1 MDAFGGAP
9 RFLTSPRT
17 FSVQSGTNAI
27 LKWQVAGE
35 PRPTI
40 VWEKDGS
47 VLELPSGR
55 MLVEVN
61 GDAYSLLVSQAGPAD
76 SGRYVCKAKNSVGE
90 TYAAALLKVE
100 TESEMK
106 PNGGLECQPPV
117 FLNRPVSACVTRG
130 EDVTFACRV
139 SGQLEWE
146 KDGRKLSDIFES
158 SHYKMDVEP
167 GDWHSLH
174 LYNARL
180 ADAGVYVCRAQNSFG
195 ETMAAAVLLID
206 PMPGLP
212 HNDPSQGAPQS
223 CHFKKPPE
231 SKEDKRHLHHP
242 AQIVLSEGRQNG
254 EVLPSF
260 PPTKSF
266 TVNEG
271 KHAKFRCY
279 VIGKPKPE
287 IVWQKDGK
295 VLSAGRRHLL
305 YEDREGYFI
314 LKVLYCT
321 ARDCGLYVC
330 TACNTAGQTLSAVR
344 LHVREPQLR
353 FQAPLMD
360 VEVMEHQDAI
370 LECQV
375 PLETMPTA
383 WYLEDKRLQPSPKY
397 LMEEQGLLRRLT
409 VRDARADDDGIYLCE
424 MEGKGRS
431 IGELSVQGLIV
442 KRLPRK
448 LDVMEG
454 ENAAFYVETREPV
467 EAPSW
472 GRNGQ
477 ELVEAPHTLI
487 RSFGKTHILVLVHV
501 SRHDAGVI
509 TFMAGDS
516 QTSAQLRVKCAKRIP
531 PSAPVEVKMCT
542 TRSNAALLMWCPP
555 PDLHHSPPSSYILE
569 RQTVGEAEWVPCLT
583 TDVASMVEVPG
594 DGVPQEADY
603 RFRVCSANQYG
614 CSEHVEFPGSVHLVP
629 RAHVK
634 EGLQDVMVCI
644 NEDATFSV
652 KLSAPMSGCWFL
664 RGKKL
669 AKEEEDQQYHIIH
682 SEVNHTL
689 QVKNVQL
696 SANGSEVRFEAN
708 GVKESAVLHVQAPQ
722 VHITPVPE
730 ARRLR
735 TLLPGMPLLLE
746 CEVSMPDAPVCWLKD
761 GNPIALDDGACVQ
774 SEGCIHK
781 LSIPSIRSLDSGTYT
796 CDARDDAISFTVT
809 VEEPPVKVVHSNS
822 KEAHNYKVA
831 DRVVLS
837 CELSHPDVSVH
848 WYKDGETVKESKDLL
863 MENIGPHHRLIIPSA
878 RVPDTGEFVCDI
890 GRESVFFN
898 IIVAETPVHIVH
910 SSPEEAH
917 TYLVSE
923 RVVLACELSRPNAP
937 VHWYKDGGKVEENQG
952 LLLENE
958 GPHCRLILASAQVQD
973 TGEFVCDAGDDS
985 AFFNITVREPP
996 VQVVC
1001 SNADEA
1007 HTYWA
1012 LERVSLA
1019 CELSRPTA
1027 LVHWYKDGKQVE
1039 ETEGLQLETEGPH
1052 HRLIIASAQVQ
1063 HTGEFVCDVGDDSV
1077 LFTVTV
1083 SDHPVRIIHSNDEE
1097 SHAYQVAEHVELSC
1111 ELSRPD
1117 GPVHWY
1123 KDGEEVEENE
1133 RLLLESEGPHRR
1145 LVIPSVQVQDSG
1157 EFVCDA
1163 GGDSAF
1169 FNITVTEPLVQSVQ
1183 SNAEAVHAYQTSDRV
1198 VLTCELSCPNA
1209 SVQWY
1214 KDGEELEEDEDLL
1227 FESEGPHRRLILPLA
1242 QVQDTGEFVCDAG
1255 GDSAFFNVTVVA
1267 PKVHISP
1274 VPEAQCFQT
1283 ILAGMPLLLECQVS
1297 TSDASVQWLKDGD
1310 PVLMDENSLI
1320 VKSEGCLRTL
1330 LIHSACPL
1338 DSGTYTCCTADE
1350 TVDFTVTVEEVP
1362 VRVVQSTAY
1371 ASHIYQASERVV
1383 LSCELS
1389 CPDVAVCW
1397 YKDGKEVVENNGFLL
1412 ENEGFHHCLV
1422 IPAAQKHD
1430 TGQYRCDAA
1439 GNSIFFNV
1447 TITEPLVQILQ
1458 PAERS
1463 LEKQVQEFDC
1473 LELSCIVSIPDAPVR
1488 WFKDGLE
1495 VDETHNLLLQAE
1507 GAECRLVILR
1517 TSVED
1522 AGEYICETKDESVS
1536 FDVTVSDPPVQIVGR
1551 DELQTH
1557 HHCWVSEDLV
1567 LSLTLSCSKGE
1578 LKWYK
1583 DGEKLQ
1589 DTERLWLEQDGA
1601 RHSLVISAVEISDA
1615 GEYLCDS
1622 GDDSLIFHVMVEE
1635 PPISIVGN
1643 AGMPEHRSL
1652 ATGEDLILTC
1662 ETSSPTAAVRWLQN
1676 GKELEAGKRIHIEAS
1691 GRHQQLII
1699 RSVTSGD
1706 SGSYMCDAGTDQ
1718 RVTAVE
1724 VAAPPVCVVNKD
1736 DAREPI
1742 EVQEGENVTL
1752 VAQLSQEKTC
1762 VQWLKN
1768 RQPLCPGPRM
1778 IMSSEGLVHRLT
1790 IQQSE
1795 PSDGGMFS
1803 CNTGDDE
1810 VHYTINVQETPVLFV
1825 PKSEHPEKVLVL
1837 EGGSAVLSAIVSK
1850 ESVVVSWEGPRG
1862 NLVAGE
1868 HCQLRREGRVHS
1880 LLLSNVSK
1888 ADAGEYI
1895 CHSSHDQLHFELSV
1909 KELLVKFV
1917 RGLSDVTVLQGDTVL
1932 FWCELCKT
1940 KGDVTWL
1947 KDGQELEPN
1956 EHLEIRAEGRERSL
1970 TLSNVRAEDAG
1981 EYSCESKDDRTLAIL
1996 TVQIPRLVDIISEL
2010 HNLTV
2015 LEGDDATFKVVICP
2029 DDVRLNWQ
2037 LNGQDVVNSERLTL
2051 TKNGLCHSL
2060 TIRQCRLS
2068 DTGIVTVRA
2077 EGLSSSG
2084 RLSVQEAQVL
2094 FVQTLGDLAAEE
2106 GQDVR
2111 LEVELSVES
2120 AEVQWMKQ
2128 GILLQQNPR
2137 YSMEVQGPKRALTI
2151 HHIELADRGTYR
2163 CESLHDR
2170 TQARLS
2176 VEPRKVIVKKPLLD
2190 VETLE
2195 KETVTFELELSHPNV
2210 LGVWTRDGI
2219 RVKPSSTCQMSATG
2233 CMHSLTLQRL
2243 TLDDT
2248 GTVAFTADTVRSCA
2262 RLTVREPPVTML
2274 RLPQDLGI
2282 PETGSA
2288 TFECELSRPM
2298 AEVKWYKDSKEI
2310 QVSPNCRIYSVGRRR
2325 LLQLNHC
2332 SLEDAGEYICDAG
2345 DCQASAKL
2353 RVFERQVQIVRELE
2367 DVRVQEN
2374 ENAVFICEVSLAE
2387 VKGEWY
2393 HNGERLKITSTVKIR
2408 QEGTRH
2414 FLLLTSVHPE
2424 DTGQVRFVA
2433 KRATSE
2439 ARLEVEAL
2447 PIRIVKP
2454 LRDKT
2459 VLVRHK
2465 ATLEC
2470 TVSQARGRVRWFRGD
2485 TEIFAG
2491 PKYEICNLD
2500 CYRTLVIHCVEPAD
2514 EGLYTCDALD
2524 DHSTA
2529 CLLVEAEGI
2538 QVVQPLKNVEVM
2550 APSEAQFECEISAPP
2565 EFTPQWSLNGEELQ
2579 PGLQLQMESMG
2590 HLHKLRFCRTN
2601 PNMSGMVK
2609 ITIGNARS
2617 KAHLTV
2623 REC

>member
-1 MDAFGGAP
+1 MDAFRGAP
-9 RFLTSPRT
+9 RFLASPRT

-35 PRPTI
+35 PRPSI

-47 VLELPSGR
+47 LLELPSSR
-55 MLVEVN
+55 MFLEVN

-100 TESEMK
+100 TGSELK
-106 PNGGLECQPPV
+106 PNGDLDCQPPI

-146 KDGRKLSDIFES
+146 KDGRRLSDIFES

-174 LYNARL
+174 IYNTRL
-180 ADAGVYVCRAQNSFG
+180 PDAGVYVCRAQNSFG
-195 ETMAAAVLLID
+195 ESMAAAVLLVD
-206 PMPGLP
+206 PVACLP
-212 HNDPSQGAPQS
+212 HNDPSPGAPPN
-223 CHFKKPPE
+223 CHFKKPPKSQE
-231 SKEDKRHLHHP
+231 EKRHPHHP

-254 EVLPSF
+254 EMLPSF
-260 PPTKSF
+260 LPTKSF

-295 VLSAGRRHLL
+295 VVSSGRRHLL

-330 TACNTAGQTLSAVR
+330 TACNAAGQTLSAVR
-344 LHVREPQLR
+344 LHVREPQLQ

-360 VEVMEHQDAI
+360 VEVLEHQDAV

-542 TRSNAALLMWCPP
+542 TRSNAALLTWCPP
-555 PDLHHSPPSSYILE
+555 PDLHRSPLSSYILE

-603 RFRVCSANQYG
+603 RFRVCSANQFG
-614 CSEHVEFPGSVHLVP
+614 CSAHVEFPGSVHLVP
-629 RAHVK
+629 RAHIK
-634 EGLQDVMVCI
+634 EGLQDVTVCI

-652 KLSAPMSGCWFL
+652 TLSAPMSGCWYL
-664 RGKKL
+664 RGKRL

-682 SEVNHTL
+682 SGVSHTL

-696 SANGSEVRFEAN
+696 AASGSEVRFEAN

-735 TLLPGMPLLLE
+735 TLLLGMPLLLE
-746 CEVSMPDAPVCWLKD
+746 CELSMPDAPVCWLKD
-761 GNPIALDDGACVQ
+761 GNPIALDNGACVE
-774 SEGCIHK
+774 SEGYIHK
-781 LSIPSIRSLDSGTYT
+781 LLIPSVCSLDSGTYI
-796 CDARDDAISFTVT
+796 CDAKDDTISFTVT
-809 VEEPPVKVVHSNS
+809 VEEPPVKIVHSNS

-837 CELSHPDVSVH
+837 CELSHPDVTVC

-863 MENIGPHHRLIIPSA
+863 MENVGPHHHLIIPSA
-878 RVPDTGEFVCDI
+878 IVQDTGEFVCDI
-890 GRESVFFN
+890 RGESVFFN
-898 IIVAETPVHIVH
+898 ITVTETPVHIIH

-923 RVVLACELSRPNAP
+923 RVVLTCELSRPNAP
-937 VHWYKDGGKVEENQG
+937 MRWYKDGEKVEESQD

-958 GPHCRLILASAQVQD
+958 GPHCRLILVSAQVQDTGEFVCDANGDSAFFNITVTEPPVQVVCSNADETHTYWALEQVTLACELSRPNALVHWYKDGKEVEETEGLRLESEGPHHRLIIASAQVQD
-973 TGEFVCDAGDDS
+973 TGEFVCDAG
-985 AFFNITVREPP
+985 
-996 VQVVC
+996 
-1001 SNADEA
+1001 
-1007 HTYWA
+1007 
-1012 LERVSLA
+1012 
-1019 CELSRPTA
+1019 
-1027 LVHWYKDGKQVE
+1027 G
-1039 ETEGLQLETEGPH
+1039 
-1052 HRLIIASAQVQ
+1052 
-1063 HTGEFVCDVGDDSV
+1063 DSV
-1077 LFTVTV
+1077 FFTVTV
-1083 SDHPVRIIHSNDEE
+1083 SDRPVRIIHSNDEE
-1097 SHAYQVAEHVELSC
+1097 SRVYQVAERIELSC

-1117 GPVHWY
+1117 APVHWY
-1123 KDGEEVEENE
+1123 KDGEEVEEGE
-1133 RLLLESEGPHRR
+1133 GLLLESEGPHRR
-1145 LVIPSVQVQDSG
+1145 LVIPSAQVEDSG

-1169 FNITVTEPLVQSVQ
+1169 FNITVTEPLVQIVQ

-1209 SVQWY
+1209 PVQWY
-1214 KDGEELEEDEDLL
+1214 KDGEELEEGEGLL
-1227 FESEGPHRRLILPLA
+1227 FESEGPHRRLVLPSA

-1255 GDSAFFNVTVVA
+1255 GDSAFFSVTVAA

-1297 TSDASVQWLKDGD
+1297 TSDASVQWLKDGE
-1310 PVLMDENSLI
+1310 PVVMDENSLI
-1320 VKSEGCLRTL
+1320 VKSEGCLRRL
-1330 LIHSACPL
+1330 LINSACPL

-1362 VRVVQSTAY
+1362 VRVVQSTAD
-1371 ASHIYQASERVV
+1371 ASHLYQTSERVV

-1397 YKDGKEVVENNGFLL
+1397 YKDGKEVVENTDFLL
-1412 ENEGFHHCLV
+1412 ENEGFHHRLV

-1430 TGQYRCDAA
+1430 TGQYMCDAA

-1447 TITEPLVQILQ
+1447 TITEPLVQILR

-1463 LEKQVQEFDC
+1463 LEKQVQEFDR
-1473 LELSCIVSIPDAPVR
+1473 LELSCTVSVPDAPVR

-1495 VDETHNLLLQAE
+1495 VDETHNLVLHTE
-1507 GAECRLVILR
+1507 GAERCLVLLR

-1536 FDVTVSDPPVQIVGR
+1536 FDVMVS
-1551 DELQTH
+1551 
-1557 HHCWVSEDLV
+1557 
-1567 LSLTLSCSKGE
+1567 
-1578 LKWYK
+1578 
-1583 DGEKLQ
+1583 
-1589 DTERLWLEQDGA
+1589 
-1601 RHSLVISAVEISDA
+1601 
-1615 GEYLCDS
+1615 
-1622 GDDSLIFHVMVEE
+1622 E

-1643 AGMPEHRSL
+1643 AGMPEHLSL
-1652 ATGEDLILTC
+1652 PTGEDLILAC
-1662 ETSSPTAAVRWLQN
+1662 ETSSPMAAVRWLRN
-1676 GKELEAGKRIHIEAS
+1676 GKELGAAKRIHIEAT
-1691 GRHQQLII
+1691 GKHQQLTI
-1699 RSVTSGD
+1699 RSVTQED
-1706 SGSYMCDAGTDQ
+1706 SGSYVCDVGTDQ
-1718 RVTAVE
+1718 RVTAIE
-1724 VAAPPVCVVNKD
+1724 VAAPPVCIVNKD

-1778 IMSSEGLVHRLT
+1778 IMNSEGLIHSLT

-1795 PSDGGMFS
+1795 PCDCGTFS

-1810 VHYTINVQETPVLFV
+1810 VHYTINVQEAPVLFV
-1825 PKSEHPEKVLVL
+1825 SKSQHPEKVLVL
-1837 EGGSAVLSAIVSK
+1837 EGSSAVLSAIVSK
-1850 ESVVVSWEGPRG
+1850 ESSVVSWEGPRG

-1880 LLLSNVSK
+1880 LLLSNVGK
-1888 ADAGEYI
+1888 ADAGDYI

-1909 KELLVKFV
+1909 KELMVKFV
-1917 RGLSDVTVLQGDTVL
+1917 RGLSDVTALQGETVL

-1956 EHLEIRAEGRERSL
+1956 EHVEIGSEGRERSL
-1970 TLSNVRAEDAG
+1970 TLSNVRTEDAG

-1996 TVQIPRLVDIISEL
+1996 TVQIPRLVEIISEL

-2037 LNGQDVVNSERLTL
+2037 LNGQDVVNSERLTI
-2051 TKNGLCHSL
+2051 TKNGLCHTL

-2094 FVQTLGDLAAEE
+2094 FVRTLCDLAAEE

-2176 VEPRKVIVKKPLLD
+2176 VEPRKVTVKKPLLD

-2233 CMHSLTLQRL
+2233 CAHSLTLQRL

-2262 RLTVREPPVTML
+2262 RLTVREPPITML

-2288 TFECELSRPM
+2288 TFECELSRPL
-2298 AEVKWYKDSKEI
+2298 AEVKWYKDGKEI

-2332 SLEDAGEYICDAG
+2332 SLEDAGEYMCDAG
-2345 DCQASAKL
+2345 DCRASAKL

-2374 ENAVFICEVSLAE
+2374 ENAVFICEVSLGE

-2393 HNGERLKITSTVKIR
+2393 HNGERLKVTSTVKIR
-2408 QEGTRH
+2408 HEGTRH
-2414 FLLLTSVHPE
+2414 FLLLSSARPE

-2433 KRATSE
+2433 KTAASE
-2439 ARLEVEAL
+2439 AKLEVEAL

-2459 VLVRHK
+2459 VLVHHK

-2550 APSEAQFECEISAPP
+2550 APSEARFECEISAPP
-2565 EFTPQWSLNGEELQ
+2565 DFTPQWSLNGEELQ
-2579 PGLQLQMESMG
+2579 PGLQVQMESVG
-2590 HLHKLRFCRTN
+2590 HVHKLRFCRTS

>member
-9 RFLTSPRT
+9 RFLASPRT
-17 FSVQSGTNAI
+17 FTVQSGTNAV

-35 PRPTI
+35 PRPSV

-100 TESEMK
+100 TGTELK
-106 PNGGLECQPPV
+106 PKGDLDSQPPI

-130 EDVTFACRV
+130 QDVTFACRV

-174 LYNARL
+174 IYNARL
-180 ADAGVYVCRAQNSFG
+180 PDAGVYVCRAQNSFG
-195 ETMAAAVLLID
+195 ETMAAAVLLVD
-206 PMPGLP
+206 PVACLP
-212 HNDPSQGAPQS
+212 HDDPFQGAPQN

-231 SKEDKRHLHHP
+231 SQEEKRQQHHP
-242 AQIVLSEGRQNG
+242 GQMVLSEARQNG
-254 EVLPSF
+254 EVLPGF
-260 PPTKSF
+260 PPTKCF

-279 VIGKPKPE
+279 VTGKPKPE

-295 VLSAGRRHLL
+295 VLSPGRRHLL

-330 TACNTAGQTLSAVR
+330 TACNMAGQTLSAVS
-344 LHVREPQLR
+344 LHVREPRLR
-353 FQAPLMD
+353 FQAPLVD
-360 VEVMEHQDAI
+360 VEVMEHQDAV

-375 PLETMPTA
+375 PLETIPTA

-531 PSAPVEVKMCT
+531 PSAPVAVKMCT
-542 TRSNAALLMWCPP
+542 ARSNAALLTWCPP
-555 PDLHHSPPSSYILE
+555 PDLHRSPPSSYVLE
-569 RQTVGEAEWVPCLT
+569 RQAAGEAEWVPCLT

-614 CSEHVEFPGSVHLVP
+614 FSEHVEFPGSVHLVP
-629 RAHVK
+629 RAHIK
-634 EGLQDVMVCI
+634 EGLQDVTVCI

-652 KLSAPMSGCWFL
+652 HLSAPMSGCWFL
-664 RGKKL
+664 NGKRL
-669 AKEEEDQQYHIIH
+669 AKEEEDQQYRIIH
-682 SEVNHTL
+682 SGVNHTL
-689 QVKNVQL
+689 QIKGVQL
-696 SANGSEVRFEAN
+696 SANGSEVQFEAN

-722 VHITPVPE
+722 AHITPVPE

-746 CEVSMPDAPVCWLKD
+746 CEVSTPDAPVCWLKE
-761 GNPIALDDGACVQ
+761 GNPIALDDGTCVQ
-774 SEGCIHK
+774 SEGCIHR
-781 LSIPSIRSLDSGTYT
+781 LVIPSVCSLDSGTYT

-809 VEEPPVKVVHSNS
+809 VDEPPVKAVHSNS
-822 KEAHNYKVA
+822 KEAHNYKVM

-837 CELSHPDVSVH
+837 CELSHPDVSVR
-848 WYKDGETVKESKDLL
+848 WYKDGETIKESKDLL
-863 MENIGPHHRLIIPSA
+863 LENVGPHHQLVIPSA
-878 RVPDTGEFVCDI
+878 HVQDTGEFVCDI
-890 GRESVFFN
+890 GGESVFFN
-898 IIVAETPVHIVH
+898 ITVTETPVQIVH

-917 TYLVSE
+917 AYWISE
-923 RVVLACELSRPNAP
+923 RVVLACELSRPNVP
-937 VHWYKDGGKVEENQG
+937 VRWYKDGEKVEESQG
-952 LLLENE
+952 LLLEKE
-958 GPHCRLILASAQVQD
+958 GPHCRLIIVSAQVQD

-985 AFFNITVREPP
+985 AFFNITVTEPP

-1012 LERVSLA
+1012 SERVTLA
-1019 CELSRPTA
+1019 CELSCPNA
-1027 LVHWYKDGKQVE
+1027 LVRWYKDGKEVE
-1039 ETEGLQLETEGPH
+1039 DMEGLQLESEGPH
-1052 HRLIIASAQVQ
+1052 HRLVIASARVQ
-1063 HTGEFVCDVGDDSV
+1063 DTGKFVCSVGGDSV
-1077 LFTVTV
+1077 FFTVTV
-1083 SDHPVRIIHSNDEE
+1083 SDRPVRIIHSSDEE
-1097 SHAYQVAEHVELSC
+1097 TQAYQVAERVVLSC

-1117 GPVHWY
+1117 APVLWY
-1123 KDGEEVEENE
+1123 KDGEEVEESE

-1145 LVIPSVQVQDSG
+1145 LVIPLAQVQDSG

-1169 FNITVTEPLVQSVQ
+1169 FNITVTEPPVQIVR
-1183 SNAEAVHAYQTSDRV
+1183 SNAEALHAYQASDRV

-1209 SVQWY
+1209 PVHWY
-1214 KDGEELEEDEDLL
+1214 KDGEELEEGEGLL
-1227 FESEGPHRRLILPLA
+1227 FESEGPHRRLVLPLA

-1255 GDSAFFNVTVVA
+1255 DDSAFFNITVTA

-1274 VPEAQCFQT
+1274 MPEAQCFQT

-1310 PVLMDENSLI
+1310 PVLMGDNNLM
-1320 VKSEGCLRTL
+1320 VKSEGCIRRL
-1330 LIHSACPL
+1330 LIHSACLL
-1338 DSGTYTCCTADE
+1338 DSGTYTCSTSDDS
-1350 TVDFTVTVEEVP
+1350 VDFAVTVEEVP
-1362 VRVVQSTAY
+1362 VRVIHAN
-1371 ASHIYQASERVV
+1371 ADAAHLYQASERVM

-1389 CPDVAVCW
+1389 CPDAAVCW

-1412 ENEGFHHCLV
+1412 ENEGSHHHLV
-1422 IPAAQKHD
+1422 IPEAQEHD
-1430 TGQYRCDAA
+1430 TGQYMCDAA
-1439 GNSIFFNV
+1439 GDSIFFNV
-1447 TITEPLVQILQ
+1447 TVTKPLVQILQ

-1463 LEKQVQEFDC
+1463 LEKQVWAFDR
-1473 LELSCIVSIPDAPVR
+1473 LELSCTVSVPNAPVR

-1495 VDETHNLLLQAE
+1495 VDETDNLLLCAE
-1507 GAECRLVILR
+1507 GPERCLVILR
-1517 TSVED
+1517 TSAED

-1536 FDVTVSDPPVQIVGR
+1536 FDVM
-1551 DELQTH
+1551 
-1557 HHCWVSEDLV
+1557 VSE
-1567 LSLTLSCSKGE
+1567 
-1578 LKWYK
+1578 
-1583 DGEKLQ
+1583 
-1589 DTERLWLEQDGA
+1589 A
-1601 RHSLVISAVEISDA
+1601 
-1615 GEYLCDS
+1615 
-1622 GDDSLIFHVMVEE
+1622 
-1635 PPISIVGN
+1635 
-1643 AGMPEHRSL
+1643 
-1652 ATGEDLILTC
+1652 
-1662 ETSSPTAAVRWLQN
+1662 
-1676 GKELEAGKRIHIEAS
+1676 
-1691 GRHQQLII
+1691 
-1699 RSVTSGD
+1699 
-1706 SGSYMCDAGTDQ
+1706 
-1718 RVTAVE
+1718 
-1724 VAAPPVCVVNKD
+1724 
-1736 DAREPI
+1736 
-1742 EVQEGENVTL
+1742 
-1752 VAQLSQEKTC
+1752 
-1762 VQWLKN
+1762 
-1768 RQPLCPGPRM
+1768 
-1778 IMSSEGLVHRLT
+1778 
-1790 IQQSE
+1790 
-1795 PSDGGMFS
+1795 
-1803 CNTGDDE
+1803 
-1810 VHYTINVQETPVLFV
+1810 PVLFV

-1850 ESVVVSWEGPRG
+1850 ESSVVSWEGPQG

-1880 LLLSNVSK
+1880 LLLSNVGK

-1917 RGLSDVTVLQGDTVL
+1917 RGLSDVTALQGDTVL

-1947 KDGQELEPN
+1947 KDRQELEPN
-1956 EHLEIRAEGRERSL
+1956 KHLEIRAEGRERSL
-1970 TLSNVRAEDAG
+1970 TLSNVRPEDAG

-1996 TVQIPRLVDIISEL
+1996 TVQIPRLVEIISEL

-2015 LEGDDATFKVVICP
+2015 LEGDDATFKAVVCP
-2029 DDVRLNWQ
+2029 DDVSLNWQ
-2037 LNGQDVVNSERLTL
+2037 LNGQDVVPSERLTI
-2051 TKNGLCHSL
+2051 TKNGLCHTL

-2068 DTGIVTVRA
+2068 DTGIVTVHA
-2077 EGLSSSG
+2077 EGLLSSA

-2094 FVQTLGDLAAEE
+2094 FVQTLRDLAAEE
-2106 GQDVR
+2106 GQDVC
-2111 LEVELSVES
+2111 LEVELSLES

-2128 GILLQQNPR
+2128 GILLQQNTR
-2137 YSMEVQGPKRALTI
+2137 HSMEVQGPKRALTI
-2151 HHIELADRGTYR
+2151 HNVELADRGTYR

-2176 VEPRKVIVKKPLLD
+2176 VEPRKVTVKKPLLD

-2219 RVKPSSTCQMSATG
+2219 RVKPSSTCRMSTIG
-2233 CMHSLTLQRL
+2233 CVHSLTLQGL

-2248 GTVAFTADTVRSCA
+2248 GTVVFTADTVRSCA

-2288 TFECELSRPM
+2288 SFECELSRPL
-2298 AEVKWYKDSKEI
+2298 AEAKWYKDGKEI
-2310 QVSPNCRIYSVGRRR
+2310 QAGPNCRVYSVGRRR
-2325 LLQLNHC
+2325 LLQLSHC
-2332 SLEDAGEYICDAG
+2332 SLEDAGEYMCDAG
-2345 DCQASAKL
+2345 DCRASAKL

-2367 DVRVQEN
+2367 DVCVREN
-2374 ENAVFICEVSLAE
+2374 ENAVFMCEVSLVE
-2387 VKGEWY
+2387 VKGEWF
-2393 HNGERLKITSTVKIR
+2393 HNGERIKVTSTVKIR

-2414 FLLLTSVHPE
+2414 FLLLGSARPE

-2433 KRATSE
+2433 KTAASE

-2470 TVSQARGRVRWFRGD
+2470 MVSQARGRVRWFRGD

-2524 DHSTA
+2524 DRSTA
-2529 CLLVEAEGI
+2529 RLLVEAEGI
-2538 QVVQPLKNVEVM
+2538 QVVRPLKNVEVV

-2565 EFTPQWSLNGEELQ
+2565 DFIPQWSLNGEELQ
-2579 PGLQLQMESMG
+2579 PGLQVQMESMG
-2590 HLHKLRFCRTN
+2590 HVHKLRLYKTT

-2623 REC
+2623 QEC

>member
-1 MDAFGGAP
+1 
-9 RFLTSPRT
+9 
-17 FSVQSGTNAI
+17 AI
-27 LKWQVAGE
+27 N
-35 PRPTI
+35 
-40 VWEKDGS
+40 
-47 VLELPSGR
+47 
-55 MLVEVN
+55 EV
-61 GDAYSLLVSQAGPAD
+61 PAD
-76 SGRYVCKAKNSVGE
+76 SGRCKQAE

-100 TESEMK
+100 TGSELK
-106 PNGGLECQPPV
+106 PNGDFDCQPPI

-146 KDGRKLSDIFES
+146 KDGRRLSDIFES

-174 LYNARL
+174 IYNARL
-180 ADAGVYVCRAQNSFG
+180 PDAGVYVCRAQNSFG
-195 ETMAAAVLLID
+195 ESMAAAVLLVD
-206 PMPGLP
+206 PVPCLP
-212 HNDPSQGAPQS
+212 HHDPSQGAPQTAIS
-223 CHFKKPPE
+223 RK
-231 SKEDKRHLHHP
+231 
-242 AQIVLSEGRQNG
+242 
-254 EVLPSF
+254 VLPSF

-295 VLSAGRRHLL
+295 VLSPGRRHLL

-360 VEVMEHQDAI
+360 IEVLEHQDAV

-375 PLETMPTA
+375 PLEAMPTA

-472 GRNGQ
+472 DRNGQ
-477 ELVEAPHTLI
+477 ELVEAPQLI

-501 SRHDAGVI
+501 SRQDAGVI

-516 QTSAQLRVKCAKRIP
+516 QTSAQLRVKCEIP

-542 TRSNAALLMWCPP
+542 TRSNAALLTWCPP
-555 PDLHHSPPSSYILE
+555 PDPHCSPPSSYILE

-603 RFRVCSANQYG
+603 RFRVCSANKYG

-634 EGLQDVMVCI
+634 EGLQDVTVCI
-644 NEDATFSV
+644 SEDATFSV

-664 RGKKL
+664 SGKRL

-682 SEVNHTL
+682 SGVSHTL

-696 SANGSEVRFEAN
+696 DANGSEVRFETN
-708 GVKESAVLHVQAPQ
+708 GVKESAVLHVQGEFL

-746 CEVSMPDAPVCWLKD
+746 CELSMRDVPVCWLKD
-761 GNPIALDDGACVQ
+761 GNPIALDNGACVQ
-774 SEGCIHK
+774 SEGYIHK
-781 LSIPSIRSLDSGTYT
+781 LLIPSVCSLDSGTYI
-796 CDARDDAISFTVT
+796 CDARDDAISFTVA
-809 VEEPPVKVVHSNS
+809 VEEPPVKV
-822 KEAHNYKVA
+822 
-831 DRVVLS
+831 
-837 CELSHPDVSVH
+837 P
-848 WYKDGETVKESKDLL
+848 
-863 MENIGPHHRLIIPSA
+863 
-878 RVPDTGEFVCDI
+878 
-890 GRESVFFN
+890 
-898 IIVAETPVHIVH
+898 
-910 SSPEEAH
+910 H
-917 TYLVSE
+917 TYWALEQVT
-923 RVVLACELSRPNAP
+923 LACELSRPNA
-937 VHWYKDGGKVEENQG
+937 
-952 LLLENE
+952 
-958 GPHCRLILASAQVQD
+958 
-973 TGEFVCDAGDDS
+973 
-985 AFFNITVREPP
+985 
-996 VQVVC
+996 
-1001 SNADEA
+1001 
-1007 HTYWA
+1007 
-1012 LERVSLA
+1012 
-1019 CELSRPTA
+1019 
-1027 LVHWYKDGKQVE
+1027 LVHWYKDGKEVE
-1039 ETEGLQLETEGPH
+1039 ETEGLRLESEGPH

-1063 HTGEFVCDVGDDSV
+1063 DTGEFVCNLGGDSV
-1077 LFTVTV
+1077 FFTVAV
-1083 SDHPVRIIHSNDEE
+1083 SGQIVHSNDEE
-1097 SHAYQVAEHVELSC
+1097 SHAYQVAERVELSC

-1117 GPVHWY
+1117 APIHWY
-1123 KDGEEVEENE
+1123 KDGEEVEESE
-1133 RLLLESEGPHRR
+1133 GLLLESEGHHHR
-1145 LVIPSVQVQDSG
+1145 LVIPSAQVEDSG

-1169 FNITVTEPLVQSVQ
+1169 FNITVTEPLVHIVQ

-1209 SVQWY
+1209 PVQWY
-1214 KDGEELEEDEDLL
+1214 KDGEELEEGKDLL
-1227 FESEGPHRRLILPLA
+1227 FESEGPHRRLVLPSA
-1242 QVQDTGEFVCDAG
+1242 QFQDTGEFY
-1255 GDSAFFNVTVVA
+1255 
-1267 PKVHISP
+1267 
-1274 VPEAQCFQT
+1274 
-1283 ILAGMPLLLECQVS
+1283 M
-1297 TSDASVQWLKDGD
+1297 
-1310 PVLMDENSLI
+1310 
-1320 VKSEGCLRTL
+1320 
-1330 LIHSACPL
+1330 
-1338 DSGTYTCCTADE
+1338 
-1350 TVDFTVTVEEVP
+1350 
-1362 VRVVQSTAY
+1362 
-1371 ASHIYQASERVV
+1371 
-1383 LSCELS
+1383 
-1389 CPDVAVCW
+1389 
-1397 YKDGKEVVENNGFLL
+1397 
-1412 ENEGFHHCLV
+1412 
-1422 IPAAQKHD
+1422 
-1430 TGQYRCDAA
+1430 CDAA

-1447 TITEPLVQILQ
+1447 TITEPPVKIVQPRRTPSVLK
-1458 PAERS
+1458 AS
-1463 LEKQVQEFDC
+1463 TGDTVTLACV
-1473 LELSCIVSIPDAPVR
+1473 LSHGNAPVH
-1488 WFKDGLE
+1488 WVKDGVRVEANSGLILE
-1495 VDETHNLLLQAE
+1495 EE
-1507 GAECRLVILR
+1507 GARRCLAIPA
-1517 TSVED
+1517 
-1522 AGEYICETKDESVS
+1522 AGEV
-1536 FDVTVSDPPVQIVGR
+1536 
-1551 DELQTH
+1551 
-1557 HHCWVSEDLV
+1557 
-1567 LSLTLSCSKGE
+1567 
-1578 LKWYK
+1578 KWYK

-1589 DTERLWLEQDGA
+1589 DTERGWLEQDGT
-1601 RHSLVISAVEISDA
+1601 RHSLVVSAVDMSDA

-1622 GDDSLIFHVMVEE
+1622 GDDSLIFYVMVEGS
-1635 PPISIVGN
+1635 PI
-1643 AGMPEHRSL
+1643 RFL
-1652 ATGEDLILTC
+1652 
-1662 ETSSPTAAVRWLQN
+1662 
-1676 GKELEAGKRIHIEAS
+1676 
-1691 GRHQQLII
+1691 
-1699 RSVTSGD
+1699 
-1706 SGSYMCDAGTDQ
+1706 
-1718 RVTAVE
+1718 
-1724 VAAPPVCVVNKD
+1724 
-1736 DAREPI
+1736 
-1742 EVQEGENVTL
+1742 
-1752 VAQLSQEKTC
+1752 
-1762 VQWLKN
+1762 
-1768 RQPLCPGPRM
+1768 
-1778 IMSSEGLVHRLT
+1778 
-1790 IQQSE
+1790 
-1795 PSDGGMFS
+1795 
-1803 CNTGDDE
+1803 
-1810 VHYTINVQETPVLFV
+1810 
-1825 PKSEHPEKVLVL
+1825 
-1837 EGGSAVLSAIVSK
+1837 
-1850 ESVVVSWEGPRG
+1850 
-1862 NLVAGE
+1862 
-1868 HCQLRREGRVHS
+1868 
-1880 LLLSNVSK
+1880 
-1888 ADAGEYI
+1888 
-1895 CHSSHDQLHFELSV
+1895 
-1909 KELLVKFV
+1909 FV
-1917 RGLSDVTVLQGDTVL
+1917 RGLSDVTALQGDTVL

-1956 EHLEIRAEGRERSL
+1956 EHLEIGAEGRERSL
-1970 TLSNVRAEDAG
+1970 TLSNVRTEDAG

-1996 TVQIPRLVDIISEL
+1996 TVQIPRLVEIISDL

-2015 LEGDDATFKVVICP
+2015 LEGDDATFKVVVCP

-2037 LNGQDVVNSERLTL
+2037 LNGQDVVNSERLAI
-2051 TKNGLCHSL
+2051 TKHGLCHTL

-2068 DTGIVTVRA
+2068 DTGMVTVRA

-2094 FVQTLGDLAAEE
+2094 FVQTLHDLVAEE
-2106 GQDVR
+2106 GQDVH

-2176 VEPRKVIVKKPLLD
+2176 VEPRKVTVKKPLLD
-2190 VETLE
+2190 VDTLE

-2219 RVKPSSTCQMSATG
+2219 HVKPSSTCHMSATG
-2233 CMHSLTLQRL
+2233 CVHSLTLQRL

-2262 RLTVREPPVTML
+2262 RLTVREPPIIML

-2288 TFECELSRPM
+2288 TFECELSRSL
-2298 AEVKWYKDSKEI
+2298 AEVKWYKDGKEI

-2332 SLEDAGEYICDAG
+2332 SLEDAGEYMCDAG
-2345 DCQASAKL
+2345 DCRASAKL
-2353 RVFERQVQIVRELE
+2353 RVFERQVQIVRGLE

-2374 ENAVFICEVSLAE
+2374 ENAVFICEVSLEE

-2393 HNGERLKITSTVKIR
+2393 HNGEKLKVTSTVKIR

-2414 FLLLTSVHPE
+2414 FLLLSSARPE
-2424 DTGQVRFVA
+2424 DTGQIRFVA
-2433 KRATSE
+2433 KTAASE
-2439 ARLEVEAL
+2439 ASLEVEAL

-2491 PKYEICNLD
+2491 PKYEICNLN
-2500 CYRTLVIHCVEPAD
+2500 CYRTLVIHSVEPTD

-2524 DHSTA
+2524 DRSTA
-2529 CLLVEAEGI
+2529 RLLVEGKSVSAVEG
-2538 QVVQPLKNVEVM
+2538 
-2550 APSEAQFECEISAPP
+2550 
-2565 EFTPQWSLNGEELQ
+2565 GE
-2579 PGLQLQMESMG
+2579 MKTM
-2590 HLHKLRFCRTN
+2590 LRR
-2601 PNMSGMVK
+2601 K
-2609 ITIGNARS
+2609 D
-2617 KAHLTV
+2617 
-2623 REC
+2623 